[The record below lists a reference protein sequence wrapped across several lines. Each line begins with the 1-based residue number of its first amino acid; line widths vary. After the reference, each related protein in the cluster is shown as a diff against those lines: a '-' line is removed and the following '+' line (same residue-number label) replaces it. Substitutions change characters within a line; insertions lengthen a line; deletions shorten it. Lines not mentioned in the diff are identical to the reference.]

1 MLDPHNEAASGCR
14 MGSAA
19 LLKGRLI
26 LVVEDDPLIRLEL
39 RSLFESVGAQ
49 VAATSTY
56 KQAVAAIEQNQIRAA
71 LLDHGLQED
80 NVAPLCRL
88 LAERQIPYMFYTG
101 YPDLERNYPRAII
114 VQKPASAEVLLTR
127 MADLIVGAPH
137 DRVEEMDDTFQSRIA
152 GQELRRAQSEPDPEP
167 SSVIGLP
174 SAFVDE

>member
-1 MLDPHNEAASGCR
+1 MLDSHNEAASGCR

-56 KQAVAAIEQNQIRAA
+56 QQAVAAIEQSQIRAA

-80 NVAPLCRL
+80 NIAPLCRL

-101 YPDLERNYPRAII
+101 YPDLEQNYPRAII

-127 MADLIVGAPH
+127 MADLIVGASP
-137 DRVEEMDDTFQSRIA
+137 DRVDRDAEMANDTFESRIA
-152 GQELRRAQSEPDPEP
+152 GQDLRRAQSEPDPEP
-167 SSVIGLP
+167 SSVI
-174 SAFVDE
+174 